1 MSDSSEAPEVIST
14 VAEYHAC
21 IERSRASGEALV
33 VQFSTARCARC
44 PAFTDALRS
53 ISNEYHFRWCIS
65 HIDRQG
71 DELAEHL
78 EALHQLP
85 AIAFLP
91 GPSERP
97 EVAEVAEEKDD
108 EDAGKQPSDPER
120 DVALLQSCTPD
131 ATYFFLSSKCRPKLQ
146 LDDDF

>member
-1 MSDSSEAPEVIST
+1 MSDSPDSPEAPEVIST

-21 IERSRASGEALV
+21 IEHSRACGEPLV

-91 GPSERP
+91 GSSER
-97 EVAEVAEEKDD
+97 AEVAKVAEQDD
-108 EDAGKQPSDPER
+108 DKQPSDPER

-131 ATYFFLSSKCRPKLQ
+131 AAYFFLSSKCRPKLQ